1 MLRENLQNALKEAM
15 KNHDTATVS
24 AVRLIIAGQKEKD
37 VAARGAGKEC
47 ASDADLLSMMQ
58 GMIKQRNESIKIY
71 TEGGRPELAAKEQA
85 EISVIERFLPKQLS
99 EAETKA
105 AIEAAIAKTGAAGMK
120 DMGKVMAELKAAYAG
135 QLDMGKASGM
145 IKSLLGKRAPR
156 YPPPPSPA
164 RAACRRGFLFSAVSG
179 KSGRPGVFLLRRFRK
194 AAAAPNG

>member
-99 EAETKA
+99 ETETKA
-105 AIEAAIAKTGAAGMK
+105 AEAAKPGAAGMK

-145 IKSLLGKRAPR
+145 IKSLLG
-156 YPPPPSPA
+156 
-164 RAACRRGFLFSAVSG
+164 
-179 KSGRPGVFLLRRFRK
+179 
-194 AAAAPNG
+194 

>member
-71 TEGGRPELAAKEQA
+71 TEGGRPELAAREQA

-99 EAETKA
+99 ETETKA

-120 DMGKVMAELKAAYAG
+120 DMAELKAAYAG

-145 IKSLLGKRAPR
+145 IKSLLG
-156 YPPPPSPA
+156 
-164 RAACRRGFLFSAVSG
+164 
-179 KSGRPGVFLLRRFRK
+179 
-194 AAAAPNG
+194 